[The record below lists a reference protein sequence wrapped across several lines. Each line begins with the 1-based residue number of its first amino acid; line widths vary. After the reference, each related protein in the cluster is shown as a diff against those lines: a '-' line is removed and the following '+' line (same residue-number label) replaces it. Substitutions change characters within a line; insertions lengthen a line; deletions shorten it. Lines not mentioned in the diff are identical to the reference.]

1 MAYRV
6 KGRYTYRPSDYIYFV
21 TQDSQTVPGDALSLR
36 ELLIRFTKGLP
47 PPGTE
52 RDVEYDDTRD
62 LSMAQMMRDK
72 IDDDVHPSIRVNA
85 DLTDYDD
92 YKDELRNLA
101 QIEVQKSARRRA
113 ARVKKEV
120 QKPAPKPAEDNKET

>member
-6 KGRYTYRPSDYIYFV
+6 RTRFTYRPSDFEYFV
-21 TQDSQTVPGDALSLR
+21 TQTSQTVPGDALSLR

-52 RDVEYDDTRD
+52 RDVDYDDTRD
-62 LSMAQMMRDK
+62 LSMEQMMRDK
-72 IDDDVHPSIRVNA
+72 VDDDVHPSIRQNA
-85 DLTDYDD
+85 DLTDFDD
-92 YKDELRNLA
+92 YKDELRGLA

-113 ARVKKEV
+113 ARAKKEV
-120 QKPAPKPAEDNKET
+120 QKSSPESKENNEET